1 MSGIPPRLYLIDTSA
16 WSRSRVPQVRQR
28 LTQIMVAGA
37 AASCLPLDLEDGR
50 SARNFRDA
58 LTIRSRRAEIM
69 TDLPVTPAVATRARD
84 LQLALAQRGYHRA
97 ASPVDLIVAAA
108 AAEYG
113 AIVLHYDRDY
123 DLIADVGG
131 PRAEWVAPAGSL
143 P

>member
-1 MSGIPPRLYLIDTSA
+1 MPTGLYLIDTSA
-16 WSRSRVPQVRQR
+16 WSRMNSPAVHKR
-28 LTQIMVAGA
+28 LTAILQEGA
-37 AASCLPLDLEDGR
+37 AGTCLPLDLEDGR

-58 LTIRSRRAEIM
+58 MSIRALRAKVM
-69 TDLPVTPAVATRARD
+69 TELPVTPEVATRSRD
-84 LQLALAQRGYHRA
+84 LQLALTRRGYHRA
-97 ASPVDLIVAAA
+97 ASPVDLITAAA

-131 PRAEWVAPAGSL
+131 PRCEWVAPAGTL